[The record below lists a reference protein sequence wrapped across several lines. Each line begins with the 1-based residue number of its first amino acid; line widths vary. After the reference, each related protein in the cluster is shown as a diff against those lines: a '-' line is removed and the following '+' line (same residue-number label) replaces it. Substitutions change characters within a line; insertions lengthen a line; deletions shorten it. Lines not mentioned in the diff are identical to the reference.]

1 MARAAPARVPVD
13 AGPRWQAGTL
23 RYGAW
28 GLCAL
33 VGWLL
38 VGALGIA
45 VRERWAGP
53 IGLVVLREH
62 GASDTAVAIL
72 LSVVPA
78 LISLLVVPVVG
89 MWSDRSRSR
98 WGRRRPFLLVS
109 APLAAVA
116 MLCVALAPSFAA
128 GVHALLGA
136 WSPGLHK
143 LELGVF
149 CLFWTVFDAAAM
161 TTMALFAG
169 LVADVIPFGLAGRF
183 YAAVRVVG
191 LGVAIGFNMTLFALS
206 EAWLAEILV
215 AIALVFGLTIPLMC
229 LMVREGDYPPPAPAA
244 HDAAADGRLALARTQ
259 LLQCCAERRYL
270 WIFGAFMLAAVTF
283 VPFNT
288 FSLHYALDLG
298 LSKAELGELTAIAY
312 AVSIASAFVI
322 GWLVD
327 RRGAVRVAAAMMALY
342 VAIALGGWLLVD
354 GAASFRPFYIAHVI
368 CSGAYFT
375 AAAAMPLALFPRAQ
389 FVRYNASKDILVAF
403 ANILVASCIGPLLDH
418 SGHDYR
424 LTLGS
429 AVLFSLLAL
438 ACLGRLLAVQ
448 GAPARAPL
456 PEPAG

>member
-1 MARAAPARVPVD
+1 MRRAALAN
-13 AGPRWQAGTL
+13 ARWQAGAL

-28 GLCAL
+28 GLCVL

-53 IGLVVLREH
+53 IGLVVLRNH
-62 GASDTAVAIL
+62 GASDTAVAML
-72 LSVVPA
+72 LSTVPA
-78 LISLLVVPVVG
+78 LISLLVVPAIG
-89 MWSDRSRSR
+89 LRSDRSRSR
-98 WGRRRPFLLVS
+98 LGRRRPYLLIS
-109 APLAAVA
+109 APLAAAA
-116 MLCVALAPSFAA
+116 MLCVALAPAFAA
-128 GVHALLGA
+128 GAHALLGA
-136 WSPGLHK
+136 WSPGLRA
-143 LELGVF
+143 LELGLF

-183 YAAVRVVG
+183 HAAVRIVG

-215 AIALVFGLTIPLMC
+215 AIALIFGLTIPLMC
-229 LMVREGDYPPPAPAA
+229 LMVREGDYPPPAPSA
-244 HDAAADGRLALARTQ
+244 HDAAAAAGGRLALARTQ
-259 LLQCCAERRYL
+259 LRLCCAQRRYL

-298 LSKAELGELTAIAY
+298 LSKAELGELTALAY

-342 VAIALGGWLLVD
+342 CAIALGGWLLVD
-354 GAASFRPFYIAHVI
+354 GAASFRPFYVAHVI

-375 AAAAMPLALFPRAQ
+375 AAAAMPLALFPREE

-403 ANILVASCIGPLLDH
+403 ANIVVASCIGPLLDL

-429 AVLFSLLAL
+429 AALFSLLAL
-438 ACLGRLLAVQ
+438 ACLGRLLAVHS
-448 GAPARAPL
+448 APAGAPL
-456 PEPAG
+456 PAG

>member
-1 MARAAPARVPVD
+1 MRRAASARVVS
-13 AGPRWQAGTL
+13 GLRWQAGTL
-23 RYGAW
+23 RYGTW
-28 GLCAL
+28 GLCVL

-53 IGLVVLREH
+53 IGLVVLRDH
-62 GASDTAVAIL
+62 GASDTAVAML

-109 APLAAVA
+109 APLAAAA

-128 GVHALLGA
+128 GAHALLGA
-136 WSPGLHK
+136 WSPGLHT
-143 LELGVF
+143 LELGLF

-215 AIALVFGLTIPLMC
+215 AIALIFGLTIPLMC
-229 LMVREGDYPPPAPAA
+229 LMVREGDYPPPAA
-244 HDAAADGRLALARTQ
+244 HDDAGGGRLALARTQ

-327 RRGAVRVAAAMMALY
+327 RRGAVRVATAMMALY
-342 VAIALGGWLLVD
+342 CAIALGGWLLVD
-354 GAASFRPFYIAHVI
+354 GAASFRPFYVAHVI

-375 AAAAMPLALFPRAQ
+375 AAAAMPLALFPRGE

-403 ANILVASCIGPLLDH
+403 GNILVASCIGPLLDH

-438 ACLGRLLAVQ
+438 ACLGRLLTVQ
-448 GAPARAPL
+448 REPQRAPL
-456 PEPAG
+456 PEPAT

>member
-1 MARAAPARVPVD
+1 MRRAASARVVS
-13 AGPRWQAGTL
+13 GLRWQAGTL
-23 RYGAW
+23 RYGTW
-28 GLCAL
+28 GLCVL

-53 IGLVVLREH
+53 IGLVVLRDH
-62 GASDTAVAIL
+62 GASDTAVAML

-98 WGRRRPFLLVS
+98 WGRRRPFLLAT
-109 APLAAVA
+109 APLAAAA

-128 GVHALLGA
+128 GLHALLGA
-136 WSPGLHK
+136 WSPGQHT
-143 LELGVF
+143 LELGLF

-215 AIALVFGLTIPLMC
+215 AIALIFGLTIPLMC
-229 LMVREGDYPPPAPAA
+229 LMVREGDYPPPAA
-244 HDAAADGRLALARTQ
+244 HDDAGGGRLALARTQ

-327 RRGAVRVAAAMMALY
+327 RRGAVRVATAMMALY
-342 VAIALGGWLLVD
+342 CAIALGGWLLVD
-354 GAASFRPFYIAHVI
+354 GAASFRPFYVAHVI

-375 AAAAMPLALFPRAQ
+375 AAAAMPLALFPRGE

-403 ANILVASCIGPLLDH
+403 GNILVASCIGPLLDY

-438 ACLGRLLAVQ
+438 ACLGRLLTVQ
-448 GAPARAPL
+448 REPQRAPL
-456 PEPAG
+456 PEPAT

>member
-1 MARAAPARVPVD
+1 MRRAALENAS
-13 AGPRWQAGTL
+13 WQAGTL

-28 GLCAL
+28 GLCVL

-53 IGLVVLREH
+53 IGLLVLRNH
-62 GASDTAVAIL
+62 GASDTAVAML
-72 LSVVPA
+72 LSTVPA
-78 LISLLVVPVVG
+78 LISLLVVPAIG
-89 MWSDRSRSR
+89 LRSDRSRSR
-98 WGRRRPFLLVS
+98 WGRRRPYLVVS
-109 APLAAVA
+109 APLAAAA
-116 MLCVALAPSFAA
+116 MLCVALAPALAA
-128 GVHALLGA
+128 GAHALLGT
-136 WSPGLHK
+136 WSPGLSA
-143 LELGVF
+143 LELGLF

-215 AIALVFGLTIPLMC
+215 AIALIFGLTIPLMC
-229 LMVREGDYPPPAPAA
+229 LMVREGDYPPPAPTMDDRAA
-244 HDAAADGRLALARTQ
+244 GGRLALARTQ
-259 LLQCCAERRYL
+259 LRLCCAQRRYL

-298 LSKAELGELTAIAY
+298 LSKAELGELTALAY

-342 VAIALGGWLLVD
+342 FAIALGGWLLVD
-354 GAASFRPFYIAHVI
+354 GAASFRPFYVAHVI

-375 AAAAMPLALFPRAQ
+375 AAAAMPLALFPREE

-429 AVLFSLLAL
+429 AALFSLLAL
-438 ACLGRLLAVQ
+438 ACLGRLLAAHS
-448 GAPARAPL
+448 APARAPL
-456 PEPAG
+456 LEPTSAG

>member
-1 MARAAPARVPVD
+1 MRRAALAN
-13 AGPRWQAGTL
+13 ASWQAGTL

-28 GLCAL
+28 GLCVL
-33 VGWLL
+33 IGWLL

-53 IGLVVLREH
+53 IGLLVLRNH
-62 GASDTAVAIL
+62 DASDTAVAML
-72 LSVVPA
+72 LSTVPA
-78 LISLLVVPVVG
+78 LISLLVVPAIG
-89 MWSDRSRSR
+89 LRSDRSRSR

-109 APLAAVA
+109 APLAAAA
-116 MLCVALAPSFAA
+116 MLCVALAPAFAA
-128 GVHALLGA
+128 GAHALLGA
-136 WSPGLHK
+136 SSPGLRP
-143 LELGVF
+143 LELGLF

-215 AIALVFGLTIPLMC
+215 AIALIFGLTIPLMC
-229 LMVREGDYPPPAPAA
+229 LMVREGDYPPPAPVA
-244 HDAAADGRLALARTQ
+244 HDDAAAAAVGGRLALARTQ
-259 LLQCCAERRYL
+259 LRLCCAQRRYL

-298 LSKAELGELTAIAY
+298 LSKAELGELTALAY

-342 VAIALGGWLLVD
+342 FAIALGGWLLVD
-354 GAASFRPFYIAHVI
+354 GADSFRPFYVAHVI

-375 AAAAMPLALFPRAQ
+375 AAAAMPLALFPRDE

-438 ACLGRLLAVQ
+438 ACLGRLLAAHSV
-448 GAPARAPL
+448 PARSPL
-456 PEPAG
+456 LAG